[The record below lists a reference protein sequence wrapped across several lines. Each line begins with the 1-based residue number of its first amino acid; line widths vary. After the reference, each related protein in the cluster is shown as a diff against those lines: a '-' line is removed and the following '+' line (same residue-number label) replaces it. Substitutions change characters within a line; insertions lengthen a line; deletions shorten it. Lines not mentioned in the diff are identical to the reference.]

1 MLKGKLLTTT
11 DSLTHSEADAKAN
24 RETIT
29 RIVADLNKLEK
40 EAMNSKIAGDN
51 LKAVSFTY
59 CISSVRFSAF
69 IL

>member
-51 LKAVSFTY
+51 LKAVSVFF
-59 CISSVRFSAF
+59 CVR
-69 IL
+69 I